1 MSKKVIQVPVDESL
15 LGRLNEIS
23 RRQQCTRS
31 ELIRNACLHLLGH
44 LEQEE
49 MDRLYREGYVKF
61 PEDITPGG
69 IQVALSPLVLPKE
82 SW

>member
-1 MSKKVIQVPVDESL
+1 MSKKVIQVPIDDPL
-15 LGRLNEIS
+15 LERLNEFS
-23 RRQQCTRS
+23 ERQQCTRS

-49 MDRLYREGYVKF
+49 KDRLYREGYVKF
-61 PEDITPGG
+61 PEELTAGG
-69 IQVALSPLVLPKE
+69 IQVALSPFVLPKE